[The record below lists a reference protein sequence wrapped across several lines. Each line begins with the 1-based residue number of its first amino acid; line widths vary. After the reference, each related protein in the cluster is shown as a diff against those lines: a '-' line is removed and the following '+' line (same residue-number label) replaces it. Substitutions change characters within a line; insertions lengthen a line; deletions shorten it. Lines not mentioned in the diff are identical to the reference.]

1 MKLRR
6 YGPILAVLAGLMMS
20 QSVVWAEQRS
30 IPADSIRV
38 EDGDTLSITLDGKPL
53 RIQLIGIDAPEDRDN
68 PKLRVDL
75 KRTGLT
81 AEALRPMGESA
92 TRLLRFLVDT
102 QGPVFLLDYR
112 PEQPDRY
119 GRIPGDLRGRN
130 QTDSVAE
137 QMLSDGYA
145 ITIGRGLPQQRA
157 EALKARESQ
166 ARKTGRGIWR
176 LYPEVSRAWAGR

>member
-1 MKLRR
+1 MKPRSTGSL
-6 YGPILAVLAGLMMS
+6 LAVLTSLMMS
-20 QSVVWAEQRS
+20 LSPASADQRS
-30 IPADSIRV
+30 IPKESIQV
-38 EDGDTLSITLDGKPL
+38 EDGDTLSVTFDGKPL
-53 RIQLIGIDAPEDRDN
+53 RIQLIGIDTPEDRDN

-81 AEALRPMGESA
+81 AEVLRPMGESA
-92 TRLLRFLVDT
+92 TRLLRFLIDT

-112 PEQPDRY
+112 PDQPDRY
-119 GRIPGDLRGRN
+119 GRIPGDLRGLS
-130 QTDSVAE
+130 QTDSIAE

-145 ITIGRGLPQQRA
+145 VVIGRGLPPQRA
-157 EALKARESQ
+157 EALKTRENQ